1 MPIYEYLCGTC
12 GTEFEELVRS
22 GKETPN
28 CPVCEG
34 KDVTKK
40 VSMVSASCDS
50 PGGGYSYPSRGGC
63 TSFGWGV
70 WFLRL
75 VTADY
80 GYIDRSR
87 YWLRFFYINNRI
99 QDSVFRIQ
107 LQPLSSPPS
116 VVARKRSDE
125 AISVLTFSK
134 YFRIFVRKHII
145 EVIPKKKLG
154 GFSSWNISYYPQYHS
169 SHYRCAHLRKRRT
182 QCGCVRM

>member
-116 VVARKRSDE
+116 VVARKRSDLKILQRHDE
-125 AISVLTFSK
+125 RSFT
-134 YFRIFVRKHII
+134 
-145 EVIPKKKLG
+145 
-154 GFSSWNISYYPQYHS
+154 
-169 SHYRCAHLRKRRT
+169 HLRRKSSVFYFNKDAQDR
-182 QCGCVRM
+182 QDK